1 MQRTNIELDEKLVKQ
16 VMKLF
21 GKKTKKE
28 LVHFALNE
36 LIRRERAKGILSLED
51 KVKWEGDLREMR
63 KGRFASID

>member
-16 VMKLF
+16 AMRLF

-28 LVHFALNE
+28 LVNFALNE
-36 LIRRERAKGILSLED
+36 LIRRERAKGILSLEG

-63 KGRFASID
+63 RGRFAGID